1 MGCDVLWVVAG
12 QQVQQQSAAVPSDPS
27 NSSESNCESAD
38 RVGGYE
44 SHPVQI
50 VVSPGKEVMH
60 IGGYEPHPAQL
71 TPSPSKE
78 VAGHGY
84 EPRPAQLTP
93 TDGSVRSDEGYHS
106 NGYHDDGFTPPED
119 SSDSD
124 SDNNYVL
131 DFRSDSFLLCLSVA
145 PCQSCRSST
154 QIVIHRNSLYR
165 CHSLND

>member
-1 MGCDVLWVVAG
+1 MLFKACDIVVG
-12 QQVQQQSAAVPSDPS
+12 QQVQQQSAVVTSDSP
-27 NSSESNCESAD
+27 NSDESNGETVDKDCHHI
-38 RVGGYE
+38 GGYE

-60 IGGYEPHPAQL
+60 IGGYETRPVQL

-131 DFRSDSFLLCLSVA
+131 DFRSDSLL
-145 PCQSCRSST
+145 
-154 QIVIHRNSLYR
+154 
-165 CHSLND
+165 

>member
-1 MGCDVLWVVAG
+1 MLWVVAG
-12 QQVQQQSAAVPSDPS
+12 QQVQQQSTVVPSDSS
-27 NSSESNCESAD
+27 NSNESNCESAD
-38 RVGGYE
+38 HIGGYE

-60 IGGYEPHPAQL
+60 IGGYETRPPQL

-78 VAGHGY
+78 VAGSGY

-131 DFRSDSFLLCLSVA
+131 DFRSDYFLLFLTVTLCL
-145 PCQSCRSST
+145 
-154 QIVIHRNSLYR
+154 
-165 CHSLND
+165 

>member
-1 MGCDVLWVVAG
+1 MLRVVAG
-12 QQVQQQSAAVPSDPS
+12 QQVQQQSTVVPSDSS
-27 NSSESNCESAD
+27 NSNESNCKSAD
-38 RVGGYE
+38 HIGGYE
-44 SHPVQI
+44 SHAVQI

-60 IGGYEPHPAQL
+60 IGGYETHPAQL

-131 DFRSDSFLLCLSVA
+131 DFRSDSFLLF
-145 PCQSCRSST
+145 
-154 QIVIHRNSLYR
+154 
-165 CHSLND
+165 

>member
-1 MGCDVLWVVAG
+1 MAAG
-12 QQVQQQSAAVPSDPS
+12 QQVQQQSTLGPSDSPDA
-27 NSSESNCESAD
+27 NESNGEPSDKDCHLVA
-38 RVGGYE
+38 GYE
-44 SHPVQI
+44 SQPVQV

-60 IGGYEPHPAQL
+60 IGGYETHPAQL

-131 DFRSDSFLLCLSVA
+131 DFRSGSFIFLKYV
-145 PCQSCRSST
+145 
-154 QIVIHRNSLYR
+154 V
-165 CHSLND
+165 